1 MKTILYLLVFGVFLS
16 ACHTTKPTTFS
27 PEVAQ
32 KIESPINR
40 IIKDEQ
46 PSFDANEQNS
56 GIIEFIDGKGWLIT
70 PNAAK
75 RYNTLVELYGK
86 ELVPIVE
93 AEFGLSSYYN
103 NFILTQEA
111 MVKFALLN
119 QIHKSKIK

>member
-1 MKTILYLLVFGVFLS
+1 MKIIFYLLTFGVLLS
-16 ACHTTKPTTFS
+16 ACSVTKPTTFS
-27 PEVAQ
+27 PEIEQ
-32 KIESPINR
+32 KIERPIDR

-56 GIIEFIDGKGWLIT
+56 GIIDFIDGKGWLIT
-70 PNAAK
+70 TNAAK

-86 ELVPIVE
+86 ELIPAVE

-119 QIHKSKIK
+119 QMHKSKIK